1 MSNNPLSENTENL
14 DPLINTIKDL
24 TRVITEETK
33 LLKTNRP
40 KELEKFL
47 PLKNQLMASYQKEMA
62 DLKNRGGLLGSG
74 NGPAIRQLKQ
84 ESRLFQSVLTRHTR
98 LIKALKTIS
107 ENMIKTI
114 SNEVVKRQNQANRY
128 GADGSK
134 STNKHPTSITLNQT
148 I

>member
-1 MSNNPLSENTENL
+1 MPNNHLSENTKNL

-24 TRVITEETK
+24 TRVITEETN

-40 KELEKFL
+40 KELERFL

-62 DLKNRGGLLGSG
+62 DLNNRGGLLGSG

-84 ESRLFQSVLTRHTR
+84 ESRVFQSVLTRHTR
-98 LIKALKTIS
+98 LVKALKTIS

-114 SNEVVKRQNQANRY
+114 SDEVVKRQNQASRY
-128 GADGSK
+128 GADGAK

>member
-1 MSNNPLSENTENL
+1 MPNNILTENPENL

-24 TRVITEETK
+24 TRVISEETI

-47 PLKNQLMASYQKEMA
+47 PLKNQLMASYQKEMT
-62 DLKNRGGLLGSG
+62 DLNNRGGLLGGG
-74 NGPAIRQLKQ
+74 NGPALRQLKQ
-84 ESRLFQSVLTRHTR
+84 ESRIFQSVLTRHTR
-98 LIKALKTIS
+98 LVKALKTIS

-114 SNEVVKRQNQANRY
+114 SNEVVKRQNQTSQYDA
-128 GADGSK
+128 GGSK
-134 STNKHPTSITLNQT
+134 AANKNPTSITLNQT